1 MNVRRK
7 RDSRRIGRLGCG
19 ASRLRNGGGRLDVV
33 GTALVLLAV
42 AITPFLAGCDVSFGG
57 VRVPGDSGVP
67 PAVQWQ
73 GDTLLWGAEIK
84 PEALA
89 MINRSRGFCHLTMY
103 ELADADILDALSRAA
118 ARGVD
123 VEVVVDATEPHTLA
137 TGLPFLRSHHIKV
150 RTLVIS
156 GGISHIKSLVT
167 EDGSGMHA
175 LLGGMNFG
183 EYSWQNHDA
192 AVYMSR
198 ANDSF
203 EGLFEQDYA
212 RADGDDRPALQFG
225 PPLVYDTGI
234 EPALL
239 AAVSDARSAIDIEAF
254 AFTSQDLI
262 TALGAAVSRGVV
274 VHVLLDPVQPYN
286 HKTARRLQAEGVQVR
301 YYAPYA
307 GEYLHAKIVAIDG
320 GRYVFV
326 GSANF
331 SYHGFSVNH
340 EGDVELTGAYPFG
353 QSIDADETTQF
364 ARGSDVAGGSDG
376 SGDSAYGTGGNGGS
390 NGGGYGSTSGY
401 GGG

>member
-1 MNVRRK
+1 MLLA
-7 RDSRRIGRLGCG
+7 I
-19 ASRLRNGGGRLDVV
+19 AS
-33 GTALVLLAV
+33 TAL
-42 AITPFLAGCDVSFGG
+42 LAGCDISFTGG
-57 VRVPGDSGVP
+57 SVPVDSEVP

-89 MINRSRGFCHLTMY
+89 MINKSRSLCHLTMY
-103 ELADADILDALSRAA
+103 ELGDADILAALARAE

-123 VEVVVDATEPHTLA
+123 VEVVVDATEPHTLS

-150 RTLVIS
+150 RTLSIS

-167 EDGSGMHA
+167 EDGSGLHA

-192 AVYMSR
+192 AVYLSR
-198 ANDSF
+198 ANESF

-212 RADGDDRPALQFG
+212 RADGDDRPPLQFG
-225 PPLVYDTGI
+225 PPLVYDAQI

-239 AAVSDARSAIDIEAF
+239 AGVNDARSTIDIEAF

-262 TALGAAVSRGVV
+262 AALGAAVSRGVA
-274 VHVLLDPVQPYN
+274 VHVLLDPGQPYN
-286 HKTARRLQAEGVQVR
+286 RKTARRLQEEGAQVR

-307 GEYLHAKIVAIDG
+307 GEYLHAKIVVIDG

-340 EGDVELTGAYPFG
+340 EGDVELVGAYPFG
-353 QSIDADETTQF
+353 QSIDADEMTQF
-364 ARGSDVAGGSDG
+364 ARGADVSGGGGNAGYGAGGDG
-376 SGDSAYGTGGNGGS
+376 GGN
-390 NGGGYGSTSGY
+390 GSTSGY
-401 GGG
+401 GA